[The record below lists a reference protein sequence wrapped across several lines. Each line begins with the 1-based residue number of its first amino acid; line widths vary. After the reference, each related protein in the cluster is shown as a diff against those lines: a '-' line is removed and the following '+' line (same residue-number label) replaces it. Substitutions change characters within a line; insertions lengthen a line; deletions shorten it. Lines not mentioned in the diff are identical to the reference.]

1 MSKRFENFPAYNI
14 SQLLITCKFQ
24 LDRMSPEKLLNIQC
38 FVSKTY
44 ETYQNRM
51 SLISNM
57 NFKNPYLYMFL
68 IDLHDLFFV
77 LFARS
82 AVVMYFFGFVE
93 LKGNSY
99 YTWQQMHRISIS
111 IIMSHGHL
119 HSVVAIA

>member
-1 MSKRFENFPAYNI
+1 
-14 SQLLITCKFQ
+14 
-24 LDRMSPEKLLNIQC
+24 MSPEKLLNIQY

-44 ETYQNRM
+44 ETDQNRM

-57 NFKNPYLYMFL
+57 NFKNPYLHMFL
-68 IDLHDLFFV
+68 IDLHDV

-82 AVVMYFFGFVE
+82 AVSMCLLGCVE

-119 HSVVAIA
+119 HSVVAIE

>member
-1 MSKRFENFPAYNI
+1 
-14 SQLLITCKFQ
+14 
-24 LDRMSPEKLLNIQC
+24 MSPEKLLNIQY

-44 ETYQNRM
+44 ETYQNCM

-57 NFKNPYLYMFL
+57 NFKNPYLHMFL
-68 IDLHDLFFV
+68 INLHDLFFV
-77 LFARS
+77 LFTRS
-82 AVVMYFFGFVE
+82 AVFMCLLGCVK

-119 HSVVAIA
+119 HSVVVIAWLKILL